1 MPKLSAIQ
9 NDNTTLKVVIPFE
22 GGDLNLVVYPNRI
35 TGKRTKEMQALADMT
50 DEDMPEGVTVED
62 RAAELLFDVIKSWDL
77 EDDDGAVLPFNAATQ
92 ALLSVATM
100 TTIYTEIGEQ
110 TNPNSAKSKKSR
122 GR

>member
-1 MPKLSAIQ
+1 MPKLSTIQ
-9 NDNTTLKVVIPFE
+9 KADETLKVVIPFADD
-22 GGDLNLVVYPNRI
+22 DLNLVVYPNRI

-77 EDDDGAVLPFNAATQ
+77 TDDDGNVLPFDANTQ
-92 ALLSVATM
+92 DLLAVPTM
-100 TTIYTEIGEQ
+100 TRIYTEIGEA
-110 TNPNSAKSKKSR
+110 TNPNPKTSKRSR